1 MAISALRTQLRF
13 LENVTVCKQCRKGR
27 LILYEIVLCETR
39 DAARG
44 GTTVAKSAREHLNA
58 KKHEKLVVLEKDFAG
73 IKAGNT
79 MFVATPQIV
88 DDYIRSIP
96 KGESRTIVRM
106 RNELARQWNAN
117 ATCPVSSAI
126 FLRISAQAAIDDMED
141 GKPVT
146 EVTPFW
152 RVISS
157 KDKVAKK
164 LSIDSQWIDI
174 QREAE
179 GI

>member
-1 MAISALRTQLRF
+1 MAKTAL
-13 LENVTVCKQCRKGR
+13 
-27 LILYEIVLCETR
+27 
-39 DAARG
+39 
-44 GTTVAKSAREHLNA
+44 EHLNT
-58 KKHEKLVVLEKDFAG
+58 KKQEKLVVLEKDFAG

-88 DDYIRSIP
+88 DAYIRDIP
-96 KGESRTIVRM
+96 KGESRSIVRM
-106 RNELARQWNAN
+106 RNELARQWNAQ

-126 FLRISAQAAIDDMED
+126 FLRISAQAAIDEMGD
-141 GKPVT
+141 GRPVT
-146 EVTPFW
+146 EVAPFW

-164 LSIDSQWIDI
+164 LSIDSQWIDV

>member
-1 MAISALRTQLRF
+1 MAKTAL
-13 LENVTVCKQCRKGR
+13 
-27 LILYEIVLCETR
+27 
-39 DAARG
+39 
-44 GTTVAKSAREHLNA
+44 EHLNT
-58 KKHEKLVVLEKDFAG
+58 KKQEKLVVLEKDFAG

-88 DDYIRSIP
+88 DAYIRDIP
-96 KGESRTIVRM
+96 KGESRSIVRM
-106 RNELARQWNAN
+106 RNELARQWNAQ

-126 FLRISAQAAIDDMED
+126 FLRISAQAAIDEMGD

-146 EVTPFW
+146 EVAPFW

-164 LSIDSQWIDI
+164 LSIDSQWIDV